1 MGRQTASADVSDS
14 QLGPVSTFSV
24 QAGKAK
30 IVLSVLKVRLQN
42 CHLCMSLLFLLLFFL
57 CCQDFD
63 YLEGRSKAFMIMR
76 TCFDFRFDFVLYLT
90 YIRKF
95 PCIVGWH

>member
-1 MGRQTASADVSDS
+1 MMGRQTAAADVSDS

-42 CHLCMSLLFLLLFFL
+42 CHLCMSLLFLLLSLFFCVARIL
-57 CCQDFD
+57 
-63 YLEGRSKAFMIMR
+63 I
-76 TCFDFRFDFVLYLT
+76 T
-90 YIRKF
+90 
-95 PCIVGWH
+95 